1 VGCSHLDA
9 KDNAASLQ
17 AKGCHTMAYSR
28 AGVTKEAFLPWAGA
42 AFEPEYEES
51 QLAGQ
56 SSFVEVTVVLHGNN
70 TRIRTLSVPSKMSC
84 ADLKGHLAVEGVVP
98 TCGGLEASFEEGGA
112 PLDDAAELE
121 LAEGQVV
128 HLTRAASL
136 VSITALALAGDRA
149 DEEVYELVVP
159 GEVTGLLLRMAIEQA
174 TAGALRPAAVFIS
187 EPGSE
192 EAAHAVGD
200 EEMITLEDEQAIMV
214 QREMPPMEDRP
225 VPDAVPA
232 PPAAPASKGF
242 FGALKSKLLGSR
254 GTKQQGPP
262 SSFCIRS
269 ASNVK
274 VKGSVVSCSSKEP
287 WSSCVIFD
295 VPDPSFFEICVQLLA
310 DAPSPEADSVNASR
324 WMLGVV
330 PLEMAAEAGASAG
343 PVRVHTEAGRWQM
356 QRQGHF
362 VTVCHG
368 HPAKVHYPGMARY
381 TCGEDCAALPGELRK
396 GQTLTIRW
404 AAAGATLSAQVDDG
418 EAIALPYSPG
428 VADVRPCIVF
438 GGKPAEVS
446 VLQLKPGQ
454 EWGGA

>member
-1 VGCSHLDA
+1 
-9 KDNAASLQ
+9 
-17 AKGCHTMAYSR
+17 MAFRGS
-28 AGVTKEAFLPWAGA
+28 TKEAFLPWAGA
-42 AFEPEYEES
+42 AFEPEYEENQHAAS
-51 QLAGQ
+51 G
-56 SSFVEVTVVLHGNN
+56 SDFIEVTVVLHGAN

-112 PLDDAAELE
+112 PLADEAELH
-121 LAEGQVV
+121 LVEGQVV

-136 VSITALALAGDRA
+136 VSITALALGAGERA

-200 EEMITLEDEQAIMV
+200 EETISLEDEQAIIV
-214 QREMPPMEDRP
+214 QRETPTEEHP
-225 VPDAVPA
+225 VLVPVAAPA
-232 PPAAPASKGF
+232 PPPPASKGF
-242 FGALKSKLLGSR
+242 FSALKSKLIGSR
-254 GTKQQGPP
+254 GSKQEGPP
-262 SSFCIRS
+262 SSFCIRC
-269 ASNVK
+269 ASNMK
-274 VKGSVVSCSSKEP
+274 VKGSVVSCTSSEP
-287 WSSCVIFD
+287 WSSCAIFD
-295 VPDPSFFEICVQLLA
+295 VPDPSFFELCVELLA
-310 DAPSPEADSVNASR
+310 DAPSAEADSLASR
-324 WMLGVV
+324 WMLGLV
-330 PLEMAAEAGASAG
+330 PLQVAAEAGIKS
-343 PVRVHTEAGRWQM
+343 EAGR
-356 QRQGHF
+356 RQLLSQGYF

-368 HPAKVHYPGMARY
+368 HPAKVHTPGMARG

-404 AAAGATLSAQVDDG
+404 AAAGATFSVQVDDCDT
-418 EAIALPYSPG
+418 ITLPYSPG
-428 VADVRPCIVF
+428 YTDVRPCIVF